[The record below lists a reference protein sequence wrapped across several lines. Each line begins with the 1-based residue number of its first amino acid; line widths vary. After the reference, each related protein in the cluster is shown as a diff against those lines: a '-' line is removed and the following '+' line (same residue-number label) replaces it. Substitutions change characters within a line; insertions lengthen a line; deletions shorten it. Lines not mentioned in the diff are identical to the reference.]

1 MRRHLLSTNVD
12 FVFAEWGAS
21 LARRNTRNLPKKRHA
36 LIRHAEVPVRQ
47 ETPLERYFRVLEMV
61 GNFPRGITLSQLVS
75 VLGLPKTTVHR
86 ILRNLTAAG
95 ALATFDQHSGSY
107 RLGRRVLSMLY
118 AGAPD
123 SWIER
128 LALPL
133 LKELADQTG
142 ETCFIARLGDLR
154 IHSVAFVTPEN
165 TVRGYVVPGRELWP
179 HAAASAKAILA
190 FQDDPI
196 IRAALAPVLPKLT
209 DHTKTRLGD
218 VLREFAEI
226 RRTGI
231 AYCVSEDFQGFAGI
245 ACPVHIDNIGVIYS
259 VAITGTVDSLIEQN
273 RTAYERLLRPITE
286 RIAAAMEVHLA
297 QAGDTTNRLQD
308 VKST

>member
-1 MRRHLLSTNVD
+1 MARDGRE
-12 FVFAEWGAS
+12 AW
-21 LARRNTRNLPKKRHA
+21 RRNLGATELKSLWEKRQEPGKDA
-36 LIRHAEVPVRQ
+36 GGSERQ
-47 ETPLERYFRVLEMV
+47 ETPLERYFRVLEV
-61 GNFPRGITLSQLVS
+61 VANFPRGITLSQLVS

-86 ILRNLTAAG
+86 ILRNLTGAG

-107 RLGRRVLSMLY
+107 KLGQRVLSMLY

-128 LALPL
+128 LTLPL

-190 FQDDPI
+190 FQSDSI
-196 IRAALAPVLPKLT
+196 IRAALEPVLPKLT
-209 DHTKTRLGD
+209 DRTKTRLAD
-218 VLREFAEI
+218 VLKEFAQI

-245 ACPVHIDNIGVIYS
+245 ACPVHIDNIGVMYS
-259 VAITGTVDSLIEQN
+259 VAITGTVDSLIDQN
-273 RTAYERLLRPITE
+273 RAAYEALLRPMSE
-286 RIAAAMEVHLA
+286 RVAAVIEVHLA
-297 QAGDTTNRLQD
+297 QVSNATGGPQD
-308 VKST
+308 